1 VEALIAALAF
11 ALIYGASAGGHL
23 LWDRLRED
31 AAWDE
36 NERRER
42 ASRWERAQLAWSTS
56 DPGAVR

>member
-1 VEALIAALAF
+1 MEALIAVLTF

-36 NERRER
+36 NERRDR
-42 ASRWERAQLAWSTS
+42 ASRWESAQLSWSQS
-56 DPGAVR
+56 DPEAVR